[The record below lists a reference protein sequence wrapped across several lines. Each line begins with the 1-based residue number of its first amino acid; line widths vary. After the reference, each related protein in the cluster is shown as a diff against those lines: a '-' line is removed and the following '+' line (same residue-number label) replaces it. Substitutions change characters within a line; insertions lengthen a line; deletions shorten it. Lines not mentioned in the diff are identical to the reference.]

1 SWREKGKIDFDGAL
15 AQGRTRRDIERV
27 IAAAMTPA
35 EFVESL
41 STEAQRI
48 VRRKIENH
56 FSRSPVRREVN
67 RYVIERAKGEKSW
80 SEIVSNFVI
89 DIKSSF
95 FTAEGCVRYVQF
107 VNKYGE
113 RSDTFVLTPSDMV
126 SVDGFRRFCF
136 SKGSYIWQG
145 STKDLQDVWE

>member
-1 SWREKGKIDFDGAL
+1 ERPEDRWDTPFWAYVTAAKLKGAGFDVRIGQLPDSWREKGKIDFDGAL

-56 FSRSPVRREVN
+56 FSRSPVRREFN

-95 FTAEGCVRYVQF
+95 FTAEG
-107 VNKYGE
+107 
-113 RSDTFVLTPSDMV
+113 
-126 SVDGFRRFCF
+126 
-136 SKGSYIWQG
+136 
-145 STKDLQDVWE
+145 